1 MLTIYGSDL
10 SGPANKCRFVAN
22 YLKLPYEYHRI
33 NLMEGEQKKEWF
45 LKVNPLGKVPAIKDD
60 DFCLFESGAIIKYL
74 CSKSPSSLYPE
85 DAKQKAVVDQWID
98 FSTIH
103 INVNISKLL
112 YNRVFAPRRGWP
124 VSAESIA
131 DGEKFLGQFLPE
143 IEKQLSQHKNL
154 ACDLVTLADMTL
166 LAALDP
172 AEVAGLSLASY
183 PKINQWRQGL
193 MSQEFYTKV
202 HKEYGELLKQPASK

>member
-22 YLKLPYEYHRI
+22 YLKLPYEYQLI

-45 LKVNPLGKVPAIKDD
+45 LKINPMGKIPALKDD

-74 CSKSPSSLYPE
+74 CSKSPSSFYPE
-85 DAKQKAVVDQWID
+85 DAKQKAIVDQWID
-98 FSTIH
+98 FATIH

-112 YNRVFAPRRGWP
+112 YNRVFAPRRSWP
-124 VSAESIA
+124 VSQESIA
-131 DGEKFLGQFLPE
+131 DGEKFLGQYLPE
-143 IEKQLSQHKNL
+143 IEKQLTKHKYL
-154 ACDLVTLADMTL
+154 ASELITLADITL

-172 AEVAGLSLASY
+172 AEVSGLDLNPYA
-183 PKINQWRQGL
+183 KIKAWRQGL
-193 MSQEFYTKV
+193 QSQEFYTKV